1 VHRLA
6 ALENRVR
13 QLESGFNNELE
24 VEDSISCSLT
34 PAFGNVVS
42 DVRVVPGG
50 AGRSEI
56 SETIQLELTAM
67 FGEINE
73 EGSTE

>member
-1 VHRLA
+1 MHRLA

-24 VEDSISCSLT
+24 VEDSIQCSLA
-34 PAFGNVVS
+34 PAFGSVVS

-50 AGRSEI
+50 ADRSEI
-56 SETIQLELTAM
+56 SETIQLELTTM
-67 FGEINE
+67 FGEISE
-73 EGSTE
+73 EGTTE